1 MSAQSFPFDEQK
13 LRDTFRG
20 FSLPFCPYHLNAL
33 ATEISRGSTNSRRV
47 CEILSK
53 DTALT
58 ALLFRLANSPAFG
71 MCMGTASIQEAGHAV
86 SYRPF
91 LAMMHLELLK
101 LPESSRFLL
110 QYWANVVYAAN
121 LCAALAEVMD
131 KVPRDAAYTFGMM
144 HHCGALLLAQRF
156 ANYPEIWEA
165 ANTSP
170 GRSFTQM
177 EDDALATNHATISYY
192 TARGC
197 ALPEWL
203 TQAILHHH
211 DYGALTGA
219 LLLPDESCSLIA
231 CAAMTDHILTE
242 RLFARQDAEWER
254 ALPAVADYLNLVPQS
269 VEDLLEDIQVQ
280 VEAQQR
286 QRESLQPHHGEE
298 PPV

>member
-13 LRDTFRG
+13 LRETFRG

-33 ATEISRGSTNSRRV
+33 ATEVSREDTNSRRM

-71 MCMGTASIQEAGHAV
+71 LCMGTDSIQEAAHTV
-86 SYRPF
+86 KHRPF

-121 LCAALAEVMD
+121 LCAELSEIIG
-131 KVPRDAAYTFGMM
+131 KTSRESAYTFGMM

-156 ANYPEIWEA
+156 ANYPEVWEA
-165 ANTSP
+165 AGTSP
-170 GRSFTQM
+170 AHSFTQM
-177 EDDALATNHATISYY
+177 EDEALATNHATISYY

-197 ALPEWL
+197 GLPEWL

-219 LLLPDESCSLIA
+219 LLLPDESCALIA
-231 CAAMTDHILTE
+231 SAAITDHILTE
-242 RLFARQDAEWER
+242 RLFARPDAEWER
-254 ALPAVADYLNLVPQS
+254 ALPAVADYLNIAPQA
-269 VEDLLEDIQVQ
+269 VEDLVDDVQAQ

-286 QRESLQPHHGEE
+286 QRESLQPNRGEE